1 MKTIRF
7 RIDKKGEV
15 HIDVEGVADAT
26 CEQLTKAFESALGGE
41 ISDVQRKPNYYVEL
55 DELTQSLYEDDK

>member
-15 HIDVEGVADAT
+15 HIDVEGVNDAT
-26 CEQLTKAFESALGGE
+26 CEQLTKAFEAALGGE
-41 ISDVQRKPNYYVEL
+41 IIDVQRKPNYFVEL
-55 DELTQSLYEDDK
+55 DGIYQKIHEE